1 MTYEKSNDMKVV
13 IIGGGW
19 AGTAAAI
26 AARKAGAEVCLTE
39 KTDMLLGCGN
49 AGGIMRNNGRFT
61 AAEEMIA
68 LGGGE
73 LFQLIDRIALH
84 RNVEFPGH
92 HHATLY
98 PVNTIEA
105 HVRRMVQA
113 LGVEVRC
120 STHICDV
127 EHEGDIVKSV
137 VSDAGERFFGDVFIE
152 TTGSSGPMGN
162 CLKYGNG
169 CSMCVLRCPAFGP
182 RISISERCGCPD
194 YQGKRLPDV
203 FGVFSGSCKLSK
215 ESLSEALQAELNS
228 KGVAIIPLPQEE
240 INYDK
245 LKMKACKQYAI
256 KDFSENMII
265 LDTGDAKLMTSYF
278 PLEKLRQLPGLE
290 NARYV
295 DPCAGSKGN
304 SIRYLSLA
312 YRSNAMEVDGMA
324 NLFCAGEK
332 SGLFIGHT
340 EAITTGTLAGA
351 NAVRRVAGKPLLI
364 LPETL
369 AVGDIIA
376 AANSTIKE
384 RNDTQ
389 ERFTF
394 SGGNYFKRMQEK
406 QLYTTDVEAIS
417 RRVKQ
422 AGLSN
427 VYNEKVV

>member
-1 MTYEKSNDMKVV
+1 MRVV

-26 AARKAGAEVCLTE
+26 SARKAGTEVCLLE
-39 KTDMLLGCGN
+39 KTDMLLGVGN

-105 HVRRMVQA
+105 HVRRLVKG
-113 LGVEVRC
+113 LGIEVHC

-127 EHEGDIVKSV
+127 ECAGDHLTAV
-137 VSDAGERFFGDVFIE
+137 VSDAGERFAGDVFIE
-152 TTGSSGPMGN
+152 TTGSAGPMGN

-169 CSMCVLRCPAFGP
+169 CSMCVLRCPAYGP
-182 RISISERCGCPD
+182 RISISGRCGQQD
-194 YQGKRLPDV
+194 YRGERVPDV

-215 ESLSEALQAELNS
+215 ESLSEELQQELNT
-228 KGVAIIPLPQEE
+228 KGVAIIPLPKEE
-240 INYDK
+240 VNYDK

-265 LDTGDAKLMTSYF
+265 LDTGDAKLMTSYY
-278 PLEKLRQLPGLE
+278 PLDKLRLLPGLE
-290 NARYV
+290 NARYI
-295 DPCAGSKGN
+295 DPYAGSKGN

-312 YRSNAMEVDGMA
+312 YRSNAMTVDGMA
-324 NLFCAGEK
+324 NLLCAGEK

-340 EAITTGTLAGA
+340 EAIVTGTLAGA
-351 NAVRRVAGKPLLI
+351 NAARLGAGKPLLT

-376 AANSTIKE
+376 AANTSIKE
-384 RNDTQ
+384 RHDTL

-406 QLYTTDVEAIS
+406 NLYTTDLTAIAQRVE
-417 RRVKQ
+417 R
-422 AGLSN
+422 AGLTG
-427 VYNEKVV
+427 VYNAKVL

>member
-1 MTYEKSNDMKVV
+1 MRVV

-26 AARKAGAEVCLTE
+26 SARKAGAEVCLIE
-39 KTDMLLGCGN
+39 KTDMLLGVGN

-105 HVRRMVQA
+105 HVRRLVNGM
-113 LGVEVRC
+113 GIEVHC

-127 EHEGDIVKSV
+127 ERSGDRLTAV
-137 VSDAGERFFGDVFIE
+137 VSDAGERFAGDVFIE
-152 TTGSSGPMGN
+152 TTGSAGPMGN

-169 CSMCVLRCPAFGP
+169 CSMCVLRCPAYGP
-182 RISISERCGCPD
+182 RISISGRCGQQD
-194 YQGKRLPDV
+194 YRGERVPDV

-215 ESLSEALQAELNS
+215 ESLSEELQQELNT
-228 KGVAIIPLPQEE
+228 KGVAIIPLPKEE
-240 INYDK
+240 VNYDK

-265 LDTGDAKLMTSYF
+265 LDTGDAKLMTSYY
-278 PLEKLRQLPGLE
+278 PLDKLRLLPGLE
-290 NARYV
+290 NARYI
-295 DPCAGSKGN
+295 DPYAGSKGN

-312 YRSNAMEVDGMA
+312 YRSNEMTVDGMA
-324 NLFCAGEK
+324 NLLCAGEK

-340 EAITTGTLAGA
+340 EAIVTGTLAGA
-351 NAVRRVAGKPLLI
+351 NAARLGAGKPLLT

-369 AVGDIIA
+369 AVGDIIS
-376 AANSTIKE
+376 AANASIKE
-384 RNDTQ
+384 RHDTL

-406 QLYTTDVEAIS
+406 NLYTTDLATVAE
-417 RRVKQ
+417 RVDK
-422 AGLSN
+422 AGLTG
-427 VYNEKVV
+427 VYNAGVL

>member
-1 MTYEKSNDMKVV
+1 MKVV

-26 AARKAGAEVCLTE
+26 SARKAGAEVCLLE
-39 KTDMLLGCGN
+39 KTDMLLGVGN

-105 HVRRMVQA
+105 HVRRLVNGM
-113 LGVEVRC
+113 GIEVHC

-127 EHEGDIVKSV
+127 ECAGDHLTAV
-137 VSDAGERFFGDVFIE
+137 VSDAGERFAGDVFIE
-152 TTGSSGPMGN
+152 TTGSAGPMGN

-169 CSMCVLRCPAFGP
+169 CSMCVLRCPAYGP
-182 RISISERCGCPD
+182 RISISGRCGQQD
-194 YQGKRLPDV
+194 YRGERVPDV

-215 ESLSEALQAELNS
+215 ESLSEELQQELNT
-228 KGVAIIPLPQEE
+228 KGVAIIPLPKEE
-240 INYDK
+240 VNYDK

-265 LDTGDAKLMTSYF
+265 LDTGDAKLMTSYY
-278 PLEKLRQLPGLE
+278 PLDKLRLLPGLE
-290 NARYV
+290 NARYI
-295 DPCAGSKGN
+295 DPYAGSKGN

-312 YRSNAMEVDGMA
+312 YRSNTMTVDGMD
-324 NLFCAGEK
+324 NLLCAGEK

-340 EAITTGTLAGA
+340 EAIVTGTLAGA
-351 NAVRRVAGKPLLI
+351 NAARLGAGQPLLT

-376 AANSTIKE
+376 AANTSIKE
-384 RNDTQ
+384 RHDTL

-406 QLYTTDVEAIS
+406 NLYTTDLTAIAQRVEGT
-417 RRVKQ
+417 
-422 AGLSN
+422 GLTG
-427 VYNEKVV
+427 VYNAKVL

>member
-1 MTYEKSNDMKVV
+1 MRVV

-26 AARKAGAEVCLTE
+26 SARKAGAEVCLLE
-39 KTDMLLGCGN
+39 KTDMLLGVGN

-105 HVRRMVQA
+105 HVRRLVNGM
-113 LGVEVRC
+113 GIEVHC

-127 EHEGDIVKSV
+127 ECAGDHLTAV
-137 VSDAGERFFGDVFIE
+137 VSDAGERFAGDVFIE
-152 TTGSSGPMGN
+152 TTGSAGPMGN

-169 CSMCVLRCPAFGP
+169 CSMCVLRCPAYGP
-182 RISISERCGCPD
+182 RISISGRCGLED
-194 YQGKRLPDV
+194 YRGERVPDV

-215 ESLSEALQAELNS
+215 ESLSDELQQELNT
-228 KGVAIIPLPQEE
+228 KGVAIIPLPKEE
-240 INYDK
+240 VNYDK

-265 LDTGDAKLMTSYF
+265 LDTGDAKLMTSYY
-278 PLEKLRQLPGLE
+278 PLDKLRLLPGLE
-290 NARYV
+290 NARYI
-295 DPCAGSKGN
+295 DPYAGSKGN

-312 YRSNAMEVDGMA
+312 YRSNAMTVDGMA
-324 NLFCAGEK
+324 NLLCAGEK

-340 EAITTGTLAGA
+340 EAIVTGTLAGA
-351 NAVRRVAGKPLLI
+351 NAARLGVGKPLLT

-376 AANSTIKE
+376 AANASIKE
-384 RNDTQ
+384 RHDTL

-406 QLYTTDVEAIS
+406 NLYTTDLATVAE
-417 RRVKQ
+417 RVDK
-422 AGLSN
+422 AGLTG
-427 VYNEKVV
+427 VYNAKVL

>member
-1 MTYEKSNDMKVV
+1 MRVV

-26 AARKAGAEVCLTE
+26 SARKAGAEVCLLE
-39 KTDMLLGCGN
+39 KTDMLLGVGN

-105 HVRRMVQA
+105 HVRRLVNGM
-113 LGVEVRC
+113 GIEVHC

-127 EHEGDIVKSV
+127 ERSGDRLTAV
-137 VSDAGERFFGDVFIE
+137 VSDAGERFAGDVFIE
-152 TTGSSGPMGN
+152 TTGSAGPMGN

-169 CSMCVLRCPAFGP
+169 CSMCVLRCPAYGP
-182 RISISERCGCPD
+182 RISISGRCGQQD
-194 YQGKRLPDV
+194 YRGERVPDV

-215 ESLSEALQAELNS
+215 ESLSEELQQELNT
-228 KGVAIIPLPQEE
+228 KGVAIIPLPKEE
-240 INYDK
+240 VNYDK

-265 LDTGDAKLMTSYF
+265 LDTGDAKLMTSYY
-278 PLEKLRQLPGLE
+278 PLDKLRLLPGLE
-290 NARYV
+290 NARYI
-295 DPCAGSKGN
+295 DPYAGSKGN

-312 YRSNAMEVDGMA
+312 YRSNEMTVDGMA
-324 NLFCAGEK
+324 NLLCAGEK

-340 EAITTGTLAGA
+340 EAIVTGTLAGA
-351 NAVRRVAGKPLLI
+351 NAARLGAGKPLLT
-364 LPETL
+364 LPEML
-369 AVGDIIA
+369 AVGDIIS
-376 AANSTIKE
+376 AANASIKE
-384 RNDTQ
+384 RHDTL

-406 QLYTTDVEAIS
+406 NLYTTDLATVAE
-417 RRVKQ
+417 RVDK
-422 AGLSN
+422 AGLTG
-427 VYNEKVV
+427 VYNAKVL

>member
-1 MTYEKSNDMKVV
+1 MRVV

-26 AARKAGAEVCLTE
+26 SARKAGAEVCLLE
-39 KTDMLLGCGN
+39 KTDMLLGVGN

-105 HVRRMVQA
+105 HVRRLVNGM
-113 LGVEVRC
+113 GIEVHC

-127 EHEGDIVKSV
+127 ECAGDRLTAV
-137 VSDAGERFFGDVFIE
+137 VSDAGERFAGDVFIE
-152 TTGSSGPMGN
+152 TTGSAGPMGN

-169 CSMCVLRCPAFGP
+169 CSMCVLRCPAYGP
-182 RISISERCGCPD
+182 RISISGRCGQQD
-194 YQGKRLPDV
+194 YRGERVPDV

-215 ESLSEALQAELNS
+215 ESLSEELQQELNT
-228 KGVAIIPLPQEE
+228 KGVAIIPLPKEE
-240 INYDK
+240 VNYDK

-265 LDTGDAKLMTSYF
+265 LDTGDAKLMTSYY
-278 PLEKLRQLPGLE
+278 PLDKLRLLPGLE
-290 NARYV
+290 NARYI
-295 DPCAGSKGN
+295 DPYAGSKGN

-312 YRSNAMEVDGMA
+312 YRSNEMTVDGMA
-324 NLFCAGEK
+324 NLLCAGEK

-340 EAITTGTLAGA
+340 EAIVTGTLAGA
-351 NAVRRVAGKPLLI
+351 NAARLGAGKPLLT

-369 AVGDIIA
+369 AVGDIIS
-376 AANSTIKE
+376 AANASIKE
-384 RNDTQ
+384 RHDTL

-406 QLYTTDVEAIS
+406 NLYTTDLATVAE
-417 RRVKQ
+417 RVDK
-422 AGLSN
+422 AGLTG
-427 VYNEKVV
+427 VYNAGVL

>member
-1 MTYEKSNDMKVV
+1 MRVV

-26 AARKAGAEVCLTE
+26 SARKAGAEVCLLE
-39 KTDMLLGCGN
+39 KTDMLLGVGN

-105 HVRRMVQA
+105 HVRRLVNGM
-113 LGVEVRC
+113 GIEVHC

-127 EHEGDIVKSV
+127 ERSGDRLTAV
-137 VSDAGERFFGDVFIE
+137 VSDAGERFAGDVFIE
-152 TTGSSGPMGN
+152 TTGSAGPMGN

-169 CSMCVLRCPAFGP
+169 CSMCVLRCPAYGP
-182 RISISERCGCPD
+182 RISISGRCGQQD
-194 YQGKRLPDV
+194 YRGERVPDV

-215 ESLSEALQAELNS
+215 ESLSEELQQELNT
-228 KGVAIIPLPQEE
+228 KGVAIIPLPKEE
-240 INYDK
+240 VNYDK

-265 LDTGDAKLMTSYF
+265 LDTGDAKLMTSYY
-278 PLEKLRQLPGLE
+278 PLDKLRLLPGLE
-290 NARYV
+290 NARYI
-295 DPCAGSKGN
+295 DPYAGSKGN

-312 YRSNAMEVDGMA
+312 YRSNEMTVDGMA
-324 NLFCAGEK
+324 NLLCAGEK

-340 EAITTGTLAGA
+340 EAIVTGTLAGA
-351 NAVRRVAGKPLLI
+351 NAARLGAGKPLLT

-369 AVGDIIA
+369 AVGDIIS
-376 AANSTIKE
+376 AANASIKE
-384 RNDTQ
+384 RHDTL

-406 QLYTTDVEAIS
+406 NLYTTDLATVAE
-417 RRVKQ
+417 RVDK
-422 AGLSN
+422 AGLTG
-427 VYNEKVV
+427 VYNAGVL

>member
-1 MTYEKSNDMKVV
+1 MRVI

-26 AARKAGAEVCLTE
+26 AARKAGAEVCLIE

-105 HVRRMVQA
+105 HVRRLVLEMGIDVH
-113 LGVEVRC
+113 C

-127 EHEGDIVKSV
+127 VCDNNQLKGVYADSGDLFK
-137 VSDAGERFFGDVFIE
+137 GDVFIE
-152 TTGSSGPMGN
+152 TTGSAGPMGN

-169 CSMCVLRCPAFGP
+169 CCMCVLRCPAFGP
-182 RISISERCGCPD
+182 RISITERCGGHD
-194 YQGKRLPDV
+194 YQGERQPDI
-203 FGVFSGSCKLSK
+203 FGVFSGSCKVSK
-215 ESLSEALQAELNS
+215 ESLSAALQEELNS
-228 KGVAIIPLPQEE
+228 KGVALIPLPKEE

-245 LKMKACKQYAI
+245 LKIKACKQYAI
-256 KDFSENMII
+256 KEFSENMIL
-265 LDTGDAKLMTSYF
+265 LDTGDAKLMTSNY
-278 PLEKLRQLPGLE
+278 PIEKLRRLPGME

-295 DPCAGSKGN
+295 DPYAGSKGN
-304 SIRYLSLA
+304 SIRYLSIA
-312 YRSNAMEVDGMA
+312 YRSNTMTVDGIS
-324 NLFCAGEK
+324 NLLCASEK

-340 EAITTGTLAGA
+340 EAITTGTLAGN
-351 NAVRRVAGKPLLI
+351 NAARLAAGKPLLT
-364 LPETL
+364 LPQTL
-369 AVGDIIA
+369 AVGDLIA
-376 AANSTIKE
+376 AANSAIKE
-384 RNDTQ
+384 RHDTM

-394 SGGNYFKRMQEK
+394 SGGNYFKRMNEK
-406 QLYTTDVEAIS
+406 QLYTTDIDAIRLRVE
-417 RRVKQ
+417 Q
-422 AGLSN
+422 AGLLG
-427 VYNEKVV
+427 VFNEHV

>member
-1 MTYEKSNDMKVV
+1 MKVV

-26 AARKAGAEVCLTE
+26 AARKAGAEVCLLE
-39 KTDMLLGCGN
+39 KTDMLLGVGN

-105 HVRRMVQA
+105 HVRRLVQG
-113 LGVEVRC
+113 LGIEVHC
-120 STHICDV
+120 STHVCDV
-127 EHEGDIVKSV
+127 ECAGDRLKAV
-137 VSDAGERFFGDVFIE
+137 VSDAGERFAGDVFIE
-152 TTGSSGPMGN
+152 TTGSAGPMGN

-169 CSMCVLRCPAFGP
+169 CSMCVLRCPAYGP
-182 RISISERCGCPD
+182 RISISERCGLLD
-194 YQGKRLPDV
+194 YRGERVPDV

-215 ESLSEALQAELNS
+215 ESLSEELQQELNT
-228 KGVAIIPLPQEE
+228 KGVAIIPLPREE
-240 INYDK
+240 VNYDK

-265 LDTGDAKLMTSYF
+265 LDTGDAKLMTSYY
-278 PLEKLRQLPGLE
+278 PLDKLRLLPGLE
-290 NARYV
+290 NARYI
-295 DPCAGSKGN
+295 DPYAGSKGN

-312 YRSNAMEVDGMA
+312 YRSNAMTVDGMA
-324 NLFCAGEK
+324 NLLCAGEK

-351 NAVRRVAGKPLLI
+351 NAARLGAGKPLLT

-376 AANSTIKE
+376 SANTSIKE
-384 RNDTQ
+384 RHDTL

-406 QLYTTDVEAIS
+406 NLYTTDLAAIA
-417 RRVKQ
+417 RRVEQ
-422 AGLSN
+422 TGLTG
-427 VYNEKVV
+427 VYNVKVL

>member
-1 MTYEKSNDMKVV
+1 MRVV

-26 AARKAGAEVCLTE
+26 SARKAGAEVCLLE
-39 KTDMLLGCGN
+39 KTDMLLGVGN

-105 HVRRMVQA
+105 HVRRLVQG
-113 LGVEVRC
+113 LGVEVHC

-127 EHEGDIVKSV
+127 EYEGGQLKAV
-137 VSDAGERFFGDVFIE
+137 VSDAGERFAGEVFIE
-152 TTGSSGPMGN
+152 TTGSAGPMGN

-169 CSMCVLRCPAFGP
+169 CSMCVLRCPAYGP
-182 RISISERCGCPD
+182 RISISGRCGQQD
-194 YQGKRLPDV
+194 YRGERVPDV

-215 ESLSEALQAELNS
+215 ESLSEELQQELNT
-228 KGVAIIPLPQEE
+228 KGVAIIPLPKEE
-240 INYDK
+240 VNYDK

-265 LDTGDAKLMTSYF
+265 LDTGDAKLMTSYY
-278 PLEKLRQLPGLE
+278 PLDKLRLLPGLE
-290 NARYV
+290 NARYI
-295 DPCAGSKGN
+295 DPYAGSKGN

-312 YRSNAMEVDGMA
+312 YRSNAMTVDGMA
-324 NLFCAGEK
+324 NLLCAGEK

-340 EAITTGTLAGA
+340 EAIVTGTLAGA
-351 NAVRRVAGKPLLI
+351 NAARLGAGKPLLT

-376 AANSTIKE
+376 AANVSIKE
-384 RNDTQ
+384 RHDTL

-394 SGGNYFKRMQEK
+394 SGGNYFRRMQEK
-406 QLYTTDVEAIS
+406 NLYTTDLTAIAQRVEGT
-417 RRVKQ
+417 
-422 AGLSN
+422 GLTG
-427 VYNEKVV
+427 VYNAKVL

>member
-1 MTYEKSNDMKVV
+1 MKVI

-19 AGTAAAI
+19 SGTAAAI
-26 AARKAGAEVCLTE
+26 SAKKAGADVCLLD

-84 RNVEFPGH
+84 RGVEFPGH

-105 HVRRMVQA
+105 HVRRLLTQMNIE
-113 LGVEVRC
+113 LHT

-127 EHEGDIVKSV
+127 EHEKGLLKAVI
-137 VSDAGERFFGDVFIE
+137 SDSGERFRGDVFIE
-152 TTGSSGPMGN
+152 TTGTAGPMGN
-162 CLKYGNG
+162 CMKYGNG

-182 RISISERCGCPD
+182 RISICGRCGMPE
-194 YQGKRLPDV
+194 YRGERVPDV

-215 ESLSEALQAELNS
+215 ESLSPKLQEELNTN
-228 KGVAIIPLPQEE
+228 GVAIIPLPKEE
-240 INYDK
+240 VNYDK

-265 LDTGDAKLMTSYF
+265 LDTGDAKLMTSYY
-278 PLEKLRQLPGLE
+278 PLDKLRQLPGLE

-312 YRSNAMEVDGMA
+312 YRSNDMRVDGMD
-324 NLFCAGEK
+324 NLLCAGEK

-340 EAITTGTLAGA
+340 EAIVTGTLAGA
-351 NAVRRVAGKPLLI
+351 NAVRLIAGRKLLV
-364 LPETL
+364 LPSCL
-369 AVGDIIA
+369 VVGDIIA
-376 AANSTIKE
+376 AANASIQEQHNTA
-384 RNDTQ
+384 

-394 SGGNYFKRMQEK
+394 SGGNYFKRMQEL
-406 QLYTTDVEAIS
+406 QLYTTDIQQIKLRVE
-417 RRVKQ
+417 Q
-422 AGLSN
+422 AGLAN
-427 VYNEKVV
+427 VYNEQVTA

>member
-1 MTYEKSNDMKVV
+1 MRVV

-26 AARKAGAEVCLTE
+26 SARKAGAEVCLIE
-39 KTDMLLGCGN
+39 KTDMLLGVGN

-105 HVRRMVQA
+105 HVRRLVNGM
-113 LGVEVRC
+113 GIEVHC

-127 EHEGDIVKSV
+127 ERSGDRLTAV
-137 VSDAGERFFGDVFIE
+137 VSDAGERFAGDVFIE
-152 TTGSSGPMGN
+152 TTGSAGPMGN

-169 CSMCVLRCPAFGP
+169 CSMCVLRCPAYGP
-182 RISISERCGCPD
+182 RISISGRCGQQD
-194 YQGKRLPDV
+194 YRGERVPDV

-215 ESLSEALQAELNS
+215 ESLSEELQQELNT
-228 KGVAIIPLPQEE
+228 KGVAIIPLPKEE
-240 INYDK
+240 VNYDK

-265 LDTGDAKLMTSYF
+265 LDTGDAKLMTSYY
-278 PLEKLRQLPGLE
+278 PLDKLRLLPGLE
-290 NARYV
+290 NARYI

-312 YRSNAMEVDGMA
+312 YRSNEMTVDGMA
-324 NLFCAGEK
+324 NLLCAGEK

-340 EAITTGTLAGA
+340 EAIVTGTLAGA
-351 NAVRRVAGKPLLI
+351 NAARLGAGKPLLT

-369 AVGDIIA
+369 AVGDIIS
-376 AANSTIKE
+376 AANASIKE
-384 RNDTQ
+384 RHDTL

-406 QLYTTDVEAIS
+406 NLYTTDLATVAE
-417 RRVKQ
+417 RVDK
-422 AGLSN
+422 AGLTG
-427 VYNEKVV
+427 VYNAGVL

>member
-1 MTYEKSNDMKVV
+1 MRVI

-26 AARKAGAEVCLTE
+26 AARKTGAEVCLIE

-105 HVRRMVQA
+105 HVRRLVLEM
-113 LGVEVRC
+113 GIDVRC

-127 EHEGDIVKSV
+127 AFDNNRLEGVYADSG
-137 VSDAGERFFGDVFIE
+137 DLFEGDVFIE
-152 TTGSSGPMGN
+152 TTGSAGPMGN

-169 CSMCVLRCPAFGP
+169 CCMCVLRCPAFGP
-182 RISISERCGCPD
+182 RISITERCGGQD
-194 YQGKRLPDV
+194 YQGERQPDM
-203 FGVFSGSCKLSK
+203 FGVFSGSCKVSK
-215 ESLSEALQAELNS
+215 ESLSAALQEELNG
-228 KGVAIIPLPQEE
+228 KGVAMIPLPKEE

-256 KDFSENMII
+256 KDFSENMIL
-265 LDTGDAKLMTSYF
+265 LDTGDAKLMTSYY
-278 PLEKLRQLPGLE
+278 PIEKLRRLPGME

-304 SIRYLSLA
+304 SIRYLSVA
-312 YRSNAMEVDGMA
+312 YRSNTMTVDGIS
-324 NLFCAGEK
+324 NLLCAGEK

-340 EAITTGTLAGA
+340 EAITTGTLAGY
-351 NAVRRVAGKPLLI
+351 NAVRLAAAKPLLT
-364 LPETL
+364 LPQTL
-369 AVGDIIA
+369 AVGDLIA
-376 AANSTIKE
+376 TANSAIKE
-384 RNDTQ
+384 RHDTM

-394 SGGNYFKRMQEK
+394 SGGNYFNRMKEK
-406 QLYTTDVEAIS
+406 QLYSTDIDAIRQRVE
-417 RRVKQ
+417 Q
-422 AGLSN
+422 AGLLG
-427 VYNEKVV
+427 VFNEHV

>member
-1 MTYEKSNDMKVV
+1 MRVV

-26 AARKAGAEVCLTE
+26 AARKAGAEVCLIE

-92 HHATLY
+92 HHTTLY

-105 HVRRMVQA
+105 HVRRLVLEM
-113 LGVEVRC
+113 GIDVRC

-127 EHEGDIVKSV
+127 ACDNNRLEGVY
-137 VSDAGERFFGDVFIE
+137 SDSGDLFEGDVFIE
-152 TTGSSGPMGN
+152 TTGSAGPMGN

-169 CSMCVLRCPAFGP
+169 CCMCVLRCPAFGP
-182 RISISERCGCPD
+182 RISITERCGGQD
-194 YQGKRLPDV
+194 YQGERQPDM
-203 FGVFSGSCKLSK
+203 FGVFSGSCKVSK
-215 ESLSEALQAELNS
+215 ESLSAALQEELNS
-228 KGVAIIPLPQEE
+228 KGVALIPLPKEE

-245 LKMKACKQYAI
+245 LKIKACKQYAI
-256 KDFSENMII
+256 KDFSENMIL
-265 LDTGDAKLMTSYF
+265 LDTGDAKLMTSYY
-278 PLEKLRQLPGLE
+278 PVEKLRRLPGME

-304 SIRYLSLA
+304 SIRYLSVA
-312 YRSNAMEVDGMA
+312 YRSNAMTVDGIS
-324 NLFCAGEK
+324 NLLCAGEK

-340 EAITTGTLAGA
+340 EAITTGTLAGH
-351 NAVRRVAGKPLLI
+351 NAARLTAAKPLLT
-364 LPETL
+364 LPQTL
-369 AVGDIIA
+369 AVGDLIA
-376 AANSTIKE
+376 AANSAIKE
-384 RNDTQ
+384 WHDTM

-394 SGGNYFKRMQEK
+394 SGGNYFNRMKEK
-406 QLYTTDVEAIS
+406 QLYTTDIDAIRQRVE
-417 RRVKQ
+417 Q
-422 AGLSN
+422 AGLLG
-427 VYNEKVV
+427 VFNEHV

>member
-1 MTYEKSNDMKVV
+1 MRVV

-26 AARKAGAEVCLTE
+26 SARKAGAEVFLLE
-39 KTDMLLGCGN
+39 KTDMLLGVGN

-105 HVRRMVQA
+105 HVRRLVNGM
-113 LGVEVRC
+113 GIEVHC

-127 EHEGDIVKSV
+127 ERSGDRLAAV
-137 VSDAGERFFGDVFIE
+137 VSDAGERFAGDVFIE
-152 TTGSSGPMGN
+152 TTGSAGPMGN

-169 CSMCVLRCPAFGP
+169 CSMCVLRCPAYGP
-182 RISISERCGCPD
+182 RISISGRCGQQD
-194 YQGKRLPDV
+194 YRGERVPDV

-215 ESLSEALQAELNS
+215 ESLSEELQQELNT
-228 KGVAIIPLPQEE
+228 KGVAIIPLPKEE
-240 INYDK
+240 VNYDK

-265 LDTGDAKLMTSYF
+265 LDTGDAKLMTSYY
-278 PLEKLRQLPGLE
+278 PLDKLRLLPGLE
-290 NARYV
+290 NARYI
-295 DPCAGSKGN
+295 DPYAGSKGN

-312 YRSNAMEVDGMA
+312 YRSNEMTVDGMA
-324 NLFCAGEK
+324 NLLCAGEK

-340 EAITTGTLAGA
+340 EAIVTGTLAGA
-351 NAVRRVAGKPLLI
+351 NAARLGAGKPLLT

-369 AVGDIIA
+369 AVGDIIS
-376 AANSTIKE
+376 AANASIKE
-384 RNDTQ
+384 RHDTL

-406 QLYTTDVEAIS
+406 NLYTTDLAMVAG
-417 RRVKQ
+417 RVDK
-422 AGLSN
+422 AGLTG
-427 VYNEKVV
+427 VYNAKVL

>member
-1 MTYEKSNDMKVV
+1 MRVV

-26 AARKAGAEVCLTE
+26 SARKAGAEVCLLE
-39 KTDMLLGCGN
+39 KTDMLLGVGN

-105 HVRRMVQA
+105 HVRRLVNGM
-113 LGVEVRC
+113 GIEVHC

-127 EHEGDIVKSV
+127 ERSGDRLAAV
-137 VSDAGERFFGDVFIE
+137 VSDAGERFAGDVFIE
-152 TTGSSGPMGN
+152 TTGSAGPMGN

-169 CSMCVLRCPAFGP
+169 CSMCVLRCPAYGP
-182 RISISERCGCPD
+182 RISISGRCGQQD
-194 YQGKRLPDV
+194 YRGERVPDV

-215 ESLSEALQAELNS
+215 ESLSEELQQELNT
-228 KGVAIIPLPQEE
+228 KGVAIIPLPKEE
-240 INYDK
+240 VNYDK

-265 LDTGDAKLMTSYF
+265 LDTGDAKLMTSYY
-278 PLEKLRQLPGLE
+278 PLDKLRLLPGLE
-290 NARYV
+290 NARYI
-295 DPCAGSKGN
+295 DPYAGSKGN

-312 YRSNAMEVDGMA
+312 YRSNEMTVDGMA
-324 NLFCAGEK
+324 NLLCAGEK

-340 EAITTGTLAGA
+340 EAIVTGTLAGA
-351 NAVRRVAGKPLLI
+351 NAARLGAGKPLLT

-376 AANSTIKE
+376 AANASIKE
-384 RNDTQ
+384 RHDTL

-406 QLYTTDVEAIS
+406 NLYTTDLATVAE
-417 RRVKQ
+417 RVDK
-422 AGLSN
+422 AGLTG
-427 VYNEKVV
+427 VYNAGVL

>member
-1 MTYEKSNDMKVV
+1 MRVV

-26 AARKAGAEVCLTE
+26 SARKAGAEVCLLE
-39 KTDMLLGCGN
+39 KTDMLLGVGN

-105 HVRRMVQA
+105 HVRRLVNGM
-113 LGVEVRC
+113 GIEVHC

-127 EHEGDIVKSV
+127 ECAGDRLTAV
-137 VSDAGERFFGDVFIE
+137 VSDAGERFAGEVFIE
-152 TTGSSGPMGN
+152 TTGSAGPMGN

-169 CSMCVLRCPAFGP
+169 CSMCVLRCPAYGP
-182 RISISERCGCPD
+182 RISISGRCGQQD
-194 YQGKRLPDV
+194 YRGERVPDV

-215 ESLSEALQAELNS
+215 ESLSEELQQELNT
-228 KGVAIIPLPQEE
+228 KGVAIIPLPKEE
-240 INYDK
+240 VNYDK

-265 LDTGDAKLMTSYF
+265 LDTGDAKLMTSYY
-278 PLEKLRQLPGLE
+278 PLDKLRLLPGLE
-290 NARYV
+290 NARYI
-295 DPCAGSKGN
+295 DPYAGSKGN

-312 YRSNAMEVDGMA
+312 YRSNEMTVDGMA
-324 NLFCAGEK
+324 NLLCAGEK

-340 EAITTGTLAGA
+340 EAIVTGTLAGA
-351 NAVRRVAGKPLLI
+351 NAARLGAGKPLLT

-369 AVGDIIA
+369 AVGDIIS
-376 AANSTIKE
+376 AANASIKE
-384 RNDTQ
+384 RHDTL

-406 QLYTTDVEAIS
+406 NLYTTDLATVAE
-417 RRVKQ
+417 RVDK
-422 AGLSN
+422 AGLTG
-427 VYNEKVV
+427 VYNAGVL

>member
-1 MTYEKSNDMKVV
+1 MRVI

-26 AARKAGAEVCLTE
+26 AARKAGAEVCLIE

-92 HHATLY
+92 HHTTLY

-105 HVRRMVQA
+105 HVRRLVLEM
-113 LGVEVRC
+113 GIDVRC

-127 EHEGDIVKSV
+127 ACDNNRLEGVY
-137 VSDAGERFFGDVFIE
+137 SDSGDLFEGDVFIE
-152 TTGSSGPMGN
+152 TTGSAGPMGN

-169 CSMCVLRCPAFGP
+169 CCMCVLRCPAFGP
-182 RISISERCGCPD
+182 RISITERCGGQD
-194 YQGKRLPDV
+194 YQGERQPDM
-203 FGVFSGSCKLSK
+203 FGVFSGSCKVSK
-215 ESLSEALQAELNS
+215 ESLSAALQEELNS
-228 KGVAIIPLPQEE
+228 KGVALIPLPKEE

-245 LKMKACKQYAI
+245 LKIKA
-256 KDFSENMII
+256 MIL
-265 LDTGDAKLMTSYF
+265 LDTGDAKLMTSYY
-278 PLEKLRQLPGLE
+278 PIEKLRRLPGME

-304 SIRYLSLA
+304 SIRYLSVA
-312 YRSNAMEVDGMA
+312 YRSNAMTVDGIS
-324 NLFCAGEK
+324 NLLCAGEK

-340 EAITTGTLAGA
+340 EAITTGTLAGH
-351 NAVRRVAGKPLLI
+351 NAARLTAAKPLLT
-364 LPETL
+364 LPQTL
-369 AVGDIIA
+369 AVGDLIA
-376 AANSTIKE
+376 AANSAIKE
-384 RNDTQ
+384 RHDTM

-394 SGGNYFKRMQEK
+394 SGGNYFNRMKEK
-406 QLYTTDVEAIS
+406 QLYTTDIEAI
-417 RRVKQ
+417 RQRVEQ
-422 AGLSN
+422 AGLLG
-427 VYNEKVV
+427 VYNEHV

>member
-1 MTYEKSNDMKVV
+1 MRVV

-26 AARKAGAEVCLTE
+26 SARKAGAEVCLLE
-39 KTDMLLGCGN
+39 KTDMLLGVGN

-105 HVRRMVQA
+105 HVRRLVNGM
-113 LGVEVRC
+113 GIEVHC

-127 EHEGDIVKSV
+127 ERSGDRLTAV
-137 VSDAGERFFGDVFIE
+137 VSDAGERFAGDVFIE
-152 TTGSSGPMGN
+152 TTGSAGPMGN

-169 CSMCVLRCPAFGP
+169 CSMCVLRCPAYGP
-182 RISISERCGCPD
+182 RISISGRCGQQD
-194 YQGKRLPDV
+194 YRGERVPDV

-215 ESLSEALQAELNS
+215 ESLSEELQQELNT
-228 KGVAIIPLPQEE
+228 KGVAIIPLPKEE
-240 INYDK
+240 VNYDK

-265 LDTGDAKLMTSYF
+265 LDTGDAKLMTSYY
-278 PLEKLRQLPGLE
+278 PLDKLRLLPGLE
-290 NARYV
+290 NARYI
-295 DPCAGSKGN
+295 DPYAGSKGN

-312 YRSNAMEVDGMA
+312 YRSNEMTVDGMA
-324 NLFCAGEK
+324 NLLCAGEK

-340 EAITTGTLAGA
+340 EAIVTGTLAGA
-351 NAVRRVAGKPLLI
+351 NAARLGAGKPLLT

-369 AVGDIIA
+369 AVGDIIS
-376 AANSTIKE
+376 AANASIKE
-384 RNDTQ
+384 RHDTL

-406 QLYTTDVEAIS
+406 NLYTTDLATVAG
-417 RRVKQ
+417 RVDK
-422 AGLSN
+422 AGLTG
-427 VYNEKVV
+427 VYNAKVL

>member
-1 MTYEKSNDMKVV
+1 MRVV

-26 AARKAGAEVCLTE
+26 SARKAGAEVCLLE
-39 KTDMLLGCGN
+39 KTDMLLGVGN

-105 HVRRMVQA
+105 HVRRLVNGM
-113 LGVEVRC
+113 GIEVHC

-127 EHEGDIVKSV
+127 ERSGDRLTAV
-137 VSDAGERFFGDVFIE
+137 VSDAGERFAGDVFIE
-152 TTGSSGPMGN
+152 TTGSAGPMGN

-169 CSMCVLRCPAFGP
+169 CSMCVLRCPAYGP
-182 RISISERCGCPD
+182 RISISGRCGQQD
-194 YQGKRLPDV
+194 YRGERVPDV

-215 ESLSEALQAELNS
+215 ESLSEELQQELNT
-228 KGVAIIPLPQEE
+228 KGVAIIPLPKEE
-240 INYDK
+240 VNYDK

-265 LDTGDAKLMTSYF
+265 LDTGDAKLMTSYY
-278 PLEKLRQLPGLE
+278 PLDKLRLLPGLE
-290 NARYV
+290 NARYI
-295 DPCAGSKGN
+295 DPYAGSKGN

-312 YRSNAMEVDGMA
+312 YRSNEMTVDGMA
-324 NLFCAGEK
+324 NLLCAGEK

-340 EAITTGTLAGA
+340 EAIVTGTLAGA
-351 NAVRRVAGKPLLI
+351 NAARLGAGKPLMT

-369 AVGDIIA
+369 AVGDIIS
-376 AANSTIKE
+376 AANASIKE
-384 RNDTQ
+384 RHDTL

-406 QLYTTDVEAIS
+406 NLYTTDLATVAE
-417 RRVKQ
+417 RVDK
-422 AGLSN
+422 AGLTG
-427 VYNEKVV
+427 VYNAGVL

>member
-1 MTYEKSNDMKVV
+1 MRVV

-26 AARKAGAEVCLTE
+26 SARKAGAEVCLLE
-39 KTDMLLGCGN
+39 KTDMLLGVGN

-73 LFQLIDRIALH
+73 LFRLIDRIALH

-105 HVRRMVQA
+105 HVRRLVKG
-113 LGVEVRC
+113 LGIEVHC

-127 EHEGDIVKSV
+127 ECAGDHLTAV
-137 VSDAGERFFGDVFIE
+137 VSDAGERFAGDVFIE
-152 TTGSSGPMGN
+152 TTGSAGPMGN

-169 CSMCVLRCPAFGP
+169 CSMCVLRCPAYGP
-182 RISISERCGCPD
+182 RISISGRCGLED
-194 YQGKRLPDV
+194 YRGERVPDV

-215 ESLSEALQAELNS
+215 ESLSEELQQELNT
-228 KGVAIIPLPQEE
+228 KGVAIIPLPKEE
-240 INYDK
+240 VNYDK

-265 LDTGDAKLMTSYF
+265 LDTGDAKLMTSYY
-278 PLEKLRQLPGLE
+278 PLDKLRLLPGLE
-290 NARYV
+290 NARYI
-295 DPCAGSKGN
+295 DPYAGSKGN

-312 YRSNAMEVDGMA
+312 YRSNAMTVDGMA
-324 NLFCAGEK
+324 NLLCAGEK

-340 EAITTGTLAGA
+340 EAIVTGTLAGA
-351 NAVRRVAGKPLLI
+351 NAARLGAGKPLLT

-376 AANSTIKE
+376 AANTSIKE
-384 RNDTQ
+384 RHDTL

-394 SGGNYFKRMQEK
+394 SGGNYFRRMQEK
-406 QLYTTDVEAIS
+406 NLYTTDLTAIAQRVEGT
-417 RRVKQ
+417 
-422 AGLSN
+422 GLTG
-427 VYNEKVV
+427 VYNAKVL